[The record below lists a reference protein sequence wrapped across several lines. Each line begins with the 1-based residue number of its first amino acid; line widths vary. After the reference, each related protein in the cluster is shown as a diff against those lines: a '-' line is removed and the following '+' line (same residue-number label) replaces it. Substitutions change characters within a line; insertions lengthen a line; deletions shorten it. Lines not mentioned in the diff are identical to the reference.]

1 MSQPLLS
8 VKNLRLS
15 FLQDHKETPPVV
27 DALSFELQSGKV
39 LAIVGESGSGK
50 SLTALSIMGLL
61 PKNALVK
68 GTITCT
74 ILQKSF
80 SYHAHKKEASLV
92 ACRGKEITMVFQEP
106 MSALNPIMT
115 VGKQLQECI
124 SAHQQLSD
132 TASKQLAIEWLR
144 KVKIP
149 VPKKS
154 FAKYPHEMSGGQKQ
168 RVMIAMALCNQPALL
183 ICDEPTTALDVT
195 VQQEIIKLMQQLQT
209 ELKTSMI
216 FITHDLTLAATIAS
230 DIMVL
235 YKGKMVEYGTV
246 QQVIHH
252 PSHPYTKAL
261 LACRPSP
268 NDKGYYLPTVQDYL
282 NSDNEITKTQHT
294 SSTQSK
300 HAECLLKVSNLAIQ
314 FVQERNWLGKPT
326 ATYKAVDHISFDLP
340 KSSVLGLVGESG
352 CGKSTLSKSIM
363 GLLPVQKGAI
373 LYEGKDLT
381 KMSSQERK
389 SLSSSIQMIFQD
401 PYASLN
407 PRLTIGALLMEP
419 MQVHRI
425 VPSHGLQ
432 KEAYRLLDLVQLPAD
447 AFHRYPHQFSG
458 GQRQRIGIAR
468 ALSVRPSLLI
478 CDESVSA
485 LDVSV
490 QAQILNL
497 LKELQSQ
504 LQLTY
509 IFISHDLSVVQYI
522 SDTIM
527 VMHQGKIVETGMAT
541 ELLSHPTNEY
551 TQKLVDAIPR
561 L

>member
-15 FLQDHKETPPVV
+15 FLQDHKETSPVV

-50 SLTALSIMGLL
+50 SLMALSIMGLL

-68 GTITCT
+68 GAITCT

-132 TASKQLAIEWLR
+132 TSSKQLAIEWLR
-144 KVKIP
+144 KVKISDP
-149 VPKKS
+149 EKS
-154 FAKYPHEMSGGQKQ
+154 YSKYPHEMSGGQKQ

-195 VQQEIIKLMQQLQT
+195 VQKEIIKLMQQLQA
-209 ELKTSMI
+209 ESKTSMI

-268 NDKGYYLPTVQDYL
+268 HDKGYYLPTVQDYL
-282 NSDNEITKTQHT
+282 NSDSEVTKKQHT
-294 SSTQSK
+294 PNTHSK
-300 HAECLLKVSNLAIQ
+300 LTESLLKVSNLAIQ

-326 ATYKAVDHISFDLP
+326 ATYKAVDHISFDLS
-340 KSSVLGLVGESG
+340 KGNVLGLVGESG

-363 GLLPVQKGAI
+363 GLLPVQEGTI

-389 SLSSSIQMIFQD
+389 SLSTSIQMIFQD

-425 VPSHGLQ
+425 VPTRELQ
-432 KEAYRLLDLVQLPAD
+432 KEVYRLLDLVQLPAD

-527 VMHQGKIVETGMAT
+527 VMHQGKIVEIGLAT